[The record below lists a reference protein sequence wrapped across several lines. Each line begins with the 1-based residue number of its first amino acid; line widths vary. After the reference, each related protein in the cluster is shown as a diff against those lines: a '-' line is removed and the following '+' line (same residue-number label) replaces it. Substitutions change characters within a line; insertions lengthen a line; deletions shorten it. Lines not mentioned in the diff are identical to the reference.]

1 MRAFSPRGRLCRM
14 SVDGYLG
21 AGGVGDKRGTEQLAS
36 GPCAGLDSGQNALGC
51 FGGDGGRCG
60 DPLLNLAALRG
71 APTTWIGPPAGGSPP
86 STAIGQ
92 PAQSCL

>member
-1 MRAFSPRGRLCRM
+1 MNHQATLPGPSRDVVTSCALVERRTAGRG
-14 SVDGYLG
+14 
-21 AGGVGDKRGTEQLAS
+21 
-36 GPCAGLDSGQNALGC
+36 
-51 FGGDGGRCG
+51 G